1 MSIMSVHPAMLNKF
15 RNKIAK
21 VDEDDLNNLLGWE
34 SFTPD
39 EKKFLAVFGW
49 FGEKKSAAEYIG
61 KSAQWVDRHQRKNP
75 LFKEAV
81 NSRDDMQVRI
91 ARKFGA
97 DLIGKA
103 VLRLDAMLDEDGAD
117 KRTQLNAIQT
127 VLRMNH
133 MDGKEEEPDDAALQL
148 LKQWRQYQAPQIT
161 VTNIPGQYEK
171 PQAMK

>member
-1 MSIMSVHPAMLNKF
+1 
-15 RNKIAK
+15 
-21 VDEDDLNNLLGWE
+21 
-34 SFTPD
+34 
-39 EKKFLAVFGW
+39 
-49 FGEKKSAAEYIG
+49 
-61 KSAQWVDRHQRKNP
+61 
-75 LFKEAV
+75 
-81 NSRDDMQVRI
+81 MQVRI

-148 LKQWRQYQAPQIT
+148 LKQWRQYQAPNIT
-161 VTNIPGQYEK
+161 VTNIPGTKTEF
-171 PQAMK
+171 MK